1 MPTSTLKRSCRA
13 GLRAGMLAVLLAM
26 TAACSE
32 NPAGQGG
39 SSAVPPN
46 QATVPAERTDPYAQ
60 MMHSIFAEDAADGQ
74 IDVLFVGDSIT
85 DGWRQAGQAVWER
98 HYGSLQ
104 AVNFGLSA
112 DRTEHVLWRLSHGE
126 LEGMRAK
133 VVVLMVGTNNLKSG
147 PVRMTPAHTAE
158 GVASVVDLIR
168 RKQPQAKVLLLGI
181 LPRQPRYDWIDRA
194 IAATNEKLAA
204 LADDRHVYFLNMNDR
219 FLDEQ
224 GDLREPLYAE
234 DRLHLS
240 PAGYAVWADAMDPTL
255 HRLLGTE
262 TAGTQ
267 PTTSPASQP
276 ATKPTT
282 APSEPNPATV
292 PTSRDDRTYRR
303 DHPRFQR
310 KAARGGFPILFLGD
324 SITEMWLG
332 PGLGTWKK
340 RYRPRDA
347 ENFGLSADRTPTML
361 HRLADGE
368 LEGKLDPK
376 VIVLMVGTNN
386 LDSEFCKMTPAQ
398 TVGGV
403 RAVLELL
410 ARKLP
415 RSRVLLLGLLPR
427 EPHKIQ
433 LDAKIRRTNELLATL
448 ADGKRVVYLDFSD
461 AFRGHDGQADP
472 KMFREDMLHP
482 SPEGYETW
490 GRLMEPT
497 LSKMLAEATSQPAVP
512 DGGE

>member
-1 MPTSTLKRSCRA
+1 MA
-13 GLRAGMLAVLLAM
+13 
-26 TAACSE
+26 
-32 NPAGQGG
+32 
-39 SSAVPPN
+39 
-46 QATVPAERTDPYAQ
+46 
-60 MMHSIFAEDAADGQ
+60 
-74 IDVLFVGDSIT
+74 
-85 DGWRQAGQAVWER
+85 
-98 HYGSLQ
+98 
-104 AVNFGLSA
+104 
-112 DRTEHVLWRLSHGE
+112 
-126 LEGMRAK
+126 
-133 VVVLMVGTNNLKSG
+133 
-147 PVRMTPAHTAE
+147 
-158 GVASVVDLIR
+158 
-168 RKQPQAKVLLLGI
+168 
-181 LPRQPRYDWIDRA
+181 
-194 IAATNEKLAA
+194 
-204 LADDRHVYFLNMNDR
+204 
-219 FLDEQ
+219 
-224 GDLREPLYAE
+224 
-234 DRLHLS
+234 
-240 PAGYAVWADAMDPTL
+240 PTL
-255 HRLLGTE
+255 HRLLGTDGP
-262 TAGTQ
+262 ATQ
-267 PTTSPASQP
+267 PTSQP
-276 ATKPTT
+276 ATQPATQ
-282 APSEPNPATV
+282 PINPAIV

-310 KAARGGFPILFLGD
+310 KAAKGGFPILFLGD

-332 PGLGTWKK
+332 PGLDTWKK

-403 RAVLELL
+403 RAVLDLL

-427 EPHKIQ
+427 EPHKTG

-461 AFRGHDGQADP
+461 AFRGPDGQADP

-482 SPEGYETW
+482 SPKGYETW

-497 LSKMLAEATSQPAVP
+497 LAKMLAEAASQPARTG
-512 DGGE
+512 DSE